1 MVIVLFKSSIME
13 NDKEQEKNENFQ
25 ESPQPI
31 ETNYE
36 AHKENPGPSE
46 EAVVEENKDGA
57 GKMLKYI
64 IPILVLALLIIWFL
78 FRE

>member
-1 MVIVLFKSSIME
+1 ME
-13 NDKEQEKNENFQ
+13 NDKEQEREKLIN

-36 AHKENPGPSE
+36 EHKENPGAPV

-64 IPILVLALLIIWFL
+64 IPILVLVLLLIWFL

>member
-1 MVIVLFKSSIME
+1 ME
-13 NDKEQEKNENFQ
+13 NDKEQENNKHIN

-31 ETNYE
+31 ETNYSE
-36 AHKENPGPSE
+36 HKDNPGPPV

-57 GKMLKYI
+57 GKMLKFI
-64 IPILVLALLIIWFL
+64 IPIAVLILMLIWFL